1 MRKYP
6 DHYGNYIS
14 YNVDL
19 NSFYKNL
26 NGTSFKGISIN
37 KLRELQMNSR
47 NLLKLLKNPQLPP
60 SKSGRYIKIMNS
72 IKTNP
77 AGFGATN
84 EAEKFIFF
92 MFCIDPTF
100 EAAKI
105 SGECNKTDE
114 KKEKMIS
121 YFGLFD
127 RKLIILENFF
137 IKNFL
142 SEKKRNEIKE
152 EIENRVFK

>member
-6 DHYGNYIS
+6 EHYENYIN
-14 YNVDL
+14 YDVDL

-26 NGTSFKGISIN
+26 NGTSFKGININ
-37 KLRELQMNSR
+37 KLRELQMNSK
-47 NLLKLLKNPQLPP
+47 NLLKLLKNPQLPS
-60 SKSGRYIKIMNS
+60 SKIGRYIKIMNS

-77 AGFGATN
+77 KGFGITN
-84 EAEKFIFF
+84 DAEKYIFF
-92 MFCIDPTF
+92 MFCIDPTY

-105 SGECNKTDE
+105 SGECNKIE
-114 KKEKMIS
+114 EIKQKMIS
-121 YFGLFD
+121 HFGLFD
-127 RKLIILENFF
+127 RKLIIIENFF

-142 SEKKRNEIKE
+142 TEKKRNEIKE